1 MQEEISLKS
10 FGKSGDA
17 LIISSDFVGNAFDEY
32 LIIEFYTPDLLNE
45 KDSIIC
51 RSAVSDPKGYYIPD
65 QALAD
70 LKVLYHG
77 QEIDL
82 KDCTFIKKEVSKNET
97 KKNSERS

>member
-1 MQEEISLKS
+1 MKEILIEIMPALV
-10 FGKSGDA
+10 SG
-17 LIISSDFVGNAFDEY
+17 LIT
-32 LIIEFYTPDLLNE
+32 IIGLVVTLVKTSVNHICKKINE

-82 KDCTFIKKEVSKNET
+82 KDCTFVKKEVSKNET
-97 KKNSERS
+97 KKNS

>member
-1 MQEEISLKS
+1 MKEILIEIMPALVS
-10 FGKSGDA
+10 A
-17 LIISSDFVGNAFDEY
+17 LIT
-32 LIIEFYTPDLLNE
+32 IIGLVVTLVKTSVAHICKKINE
-45 KDSIIC
+45 KDCVIH
-51 RSAVSDPKGYYIPD
+51 RSAVTDPKGYYVPD

-97 KKNSERS
+97 KKNS

>member
-1 MQEEISLKS
+1 MKEILIEIMP
-10 FGKSGDA
+10 A
-17 LIISSDFVGNAFDEY
+17 LVSAIVTIIG
-32 LIIEFYTPDLLNE
+32 LIVTLCKTSVNHICKKINE

-65 QALAD
+65 QALSG

-82 KDCTFIKKEVSKNET
+82 KDCTFVKKEVSTNET
-97 KKNSERS
+97 KKNS

>member
-1 MQEEISLKS
+1 MKEILIEIMPALVS
-10 FGKSGDA
+10 A
-17 LIISSDFVGNAFDEY
+17 LIT
-32 LIIEFYTPDLLNE
+32 IIGLVVTLVKTSVTHICKKINE
-45 KDSIIC
+45 KDSIIA

-97 KKNSERS
+97 KKNSERC

>member
-1 MQEEISLKS
+1 MKEILIEIMPALVS
-10 FGKSGDA
+10 A
-17 LIISSDFVGNAFDEY
+17 LIT
-32 LIIEFYTPDLLNE
+32 LIGLIVTLVKTSVNHICKKINE
-45 KDSIIC
+45 KDSIIA

-82 KDCTFIKKEVSKNET
+82 KDCTFIKKEVSNET
-97 KKNSERS
+97 QKKN